1 MEQHLSSI
9 DDRNAGCRKSVC
21 RRWSCKLYKTVCGE
35 KDDWNKAA
43 SVSDGTAN
51 QVRYMRYANPN
62 PMTGKDGKTLVENFE
77 AVQKEALKYG

>member
-1 MEQHLSSI
+1 M
-9 DDRNAGCRKSVC
+9 DDRNAGYRKAYVEGGVASFTKQYAV
-21 RRWSCKLYKTVCGE
+21 K

>member
-1 MEQHLSSI
+1 MP
-9 DDRNAGCRKSVC
+9 KSVC

-62 PMTGKDGKTLVENFE
+62 PMTGKMERHWLRTLKLFK
-77 AVQKEALKYG
+77 KEALKYG